1 MKKKGNRDI
10 IIFILIIP
18 IFLFVSFYISNR
30 QGKGIPP
37 YSVSNKSKMGYSVFY
52 EALKKLNYPVER
64 TLKPLSEYQPNN
76 VQIIPPG
83 GKFDVNNQEVQE
95 WVEKGGILVYLTPG
109 IDTNIE
115 YGIQDVTKDN
125 IKLYTYHKG
134 RIINTNADFMVN
146 KTLIKDTSKSYEILK
161 EISKLPQERL
171 YFNESYLFLTVNTK
185 SLWDNIPM
193 EIKYIIYQ
201 IIIVLG
207 AFFYYKGK
215 RFGKAL
221 ALYEEVE
228 RSENEYLYSAASLYR
243 QAKCL
248 DLMVDNYYKNFLKGF
263 KGNEEQWLEYWEKE
277 KIPSLNEARRV
288 YEFMHNK
295 KAKPKPKEFIQIVT
309 IIEYLNIV
317 LEKRREIHWKTLKNT
332 LQKNLLKE

>member
-1 MKKKGNRDI
+1 MEKKGNKDL

-18 IFLFVSFYISNR
+18 IFLFISFYISNI
-30 QGKGIPP
+30 QGKGIPS

-52 EALKKLNYPVER
+52 EALKELNYPVER
-64 TLKPLSEYQPNN
+64 TLKPLSECQPNS

-83 GKFDVNNQEVQE
+83 GNFDINNQEVQE
-95 WVEKGGILVYLTPG
+95 WVEKGGILVYLTTG
-109 IDTNIE
+109 SDTNIE

-134 RIINTNADFMVN
+134 KIINTNADFMVN

-161 EISKLPQERL
+161 EISKLSQEKL
-171 YFNESYLFLTVNTK
+171 YFNESYLFSAVNTK
-185 SLWDNIPM
+185 SLWNNIPI

-201 IIIVLG
+201 ILIVIG

-215 RFGKAL
+215 RFGKTL
-221 ALYEEVE
+221 PLYEEVE

-248 DLMVDNYYKNFLKGF
+248 DLMVDSYYKNFLKGF
-263 KGNEEQWLEYWEKE
+263 KGNEKQWLEYWEKE
-277 KIPSLNEARRV
+277 KIPSLHQARKV
-288 YEFMHNK
+288 YEFMNCK
-295 KAKPKPKEFIQIVT
+295 KVKPKPKEYIQIIT
-309 IIEYLNIV
+309 MIEYLNKV
-317 LEKRREIHWKTLKNT
+317 LDKRRDIHWKNLKKA
-332 LQKNLLKE
+332 LQKNLQKE